1 MGIADDIRNL
11 GREIV
16 ASFEARVER
25 VGALKRETAE
35 MLKGFQRENAER
47 AREVGHMLAGF
58 RHEMKEVASAWRNMA
73 TTIAKKRAGG
83 R

>member
-1 MGIADDIRNL
+1 MGIADDMRNL
-11 GREIV
+11 SREIV

-25 VGALKRETAE
+25 VGALKQETAE

-47 AREVGHMLAGF
+47 AREVGNMLAGF
-58 RHEMKEVASAWRNMA
+58 RHEMKAAASAWRNMA
-73 TTIAKKRAGG
+73 ATMARKRAGG